1 MYCRVSTADQDG
13 SRQEH
18 DLRRY
23 AKRAK
28 WKIVDVLHETA
39 SGAKND
45 RKQRARVINLA
56 RARAIDAVLVTE
68 LTRWGRNTL
77 DLIETLQQLAAWN
90 VSVIAQTG
98 MEFDL
103 STPQGKL
110 IASVM
115 SSLAEFER
123 DLVRERIISG
133 LEHAKA
139 RGKKVGRQ
147 VGENPSDAYA
157 KKVLKHIANGR
168 SYRWIAHEMQISKT
182 TVAAIKRRAG

>member
-1 MYCRVSTADQDG
+1 
-13 SRQEH
+13 
-18 DLRRY
+18 
-23 AKRAK
+23 
-28 WKIVDVLHETA
+28 
-39 SGAKND
+39 
-45 RKQRARVINLA
+45 
-56 RARAIDAVLVTE
+56 
-68 LTRWGRNTL
+68 
-77 DLIETLQQLAAWN
+77 
-90 VSVIAQTG
+90 

-157 KKVLKHIANGR
+157 KKVLKHIADGR

-182 TVAAIKRRAG
+182 TVAAIERRAG